1 MIPYSFAGSSGFSG
15 RYRVGREDVFRLY
28 AAGVC
33 PVHRWNAR
41 TKFETVE

>member
-1 MIPYSFAGSSGFSG
+1 MTIRLPCDS
-15 RYRVGREDVFRLY
+15 RMLRLY

-33 PVHRWNAR
+33 PVHRWKAL